1 MQIVVNSPRFQQQIP
16 AQSQMQAPAHFQ
28 QQAAPQFQQGRAA
41 PQAPVRQKGK
51 LQHLHITDSIGRNM
65 IYPTLE
71 NSTGSLILPVR
82 ATPSVY
88 DERAF
93 NPQQNVQSV
102 LQSQL
107 STGARYHAVIFGAPR
122 VDITNQDVS
131 RGALEQNKVETMTS
145 VQNMVEAANY
155 ALETGQV
162 EQVIIM
168 QHFPRWDT
176 HRDDPYGAKPLL
188 AELANNTL
196 LRMVDESRHSDRIM
210 VGVHSGLQVEGQAMT
225 DMMTNHGDN
234 WNSRNVKQGKFDGV
248 HYYSRQG
255 QEALTASM
263 LEVLRQAGLVRQA
276 RASAPRVADNQWKVV
291 SRGPR
296 GAAPAPAPFN
306 IPLYNRF
313 MGN

>member
-1 MQIVVNSPRFQQQIP
+1 
-16 AQSQMQAPAHFQ
+16 
-28 QQAAPQFQQGRAA
+28 
-41 PQAPVRQKGK
+41 
-51 LQHLHITDSIGRNM
+51 M

-93 NPQQNVQSV
+93 NPQQNVQSG

-107 STGARYHAVIFGAPR
+107 STGARYHTVIFGAPS

-196 LRMVDESRHSDRIM
+196 LRMVDESRHNDRIM

-291 SRGPR
+291 GRGPR
-296 GAAPAPAPFN
+296 QAAPAPARFE
-306 IPLYNRF
+306 IPLSNRF
-313 MGN
+313 EGN

>member
-1 MQIVVNSPRFQQQIP
+1 
-16 AQSQMQAPAHFQ
+16 MQAPAQFQ
-28 QQAAPQFQQGRAA
+28 QQDAPQFQQGWAA
-41 PQAPVRQKGK
+41 HKASVRQKGK

-88 DERAF
+88 DDRAF
-93 NPQQNVQSV
+93 NPHQNVQSV

-107 STGARYHAVIFGAPR
+107 NTGAHYHTVIFGAPS

-162 EQVIIM
+162 EQVVLM
-168 QHFPRWDT
+168 QHAPRWDT
-176 HRDDPYGAKPLL
+176 QMNDPYSAKPQL
-188 AELANNTL
+188 AELANTTL
-196 LRMVDESRHSDRIM
+196 RRMVDESRHSHRIM
-210 VGVHSGLQVEGQAMT
+210 VGVHTGLQVDGKAKT
-225 DMMTNHGDN
+225 DLMTNNGDN
-234 WNSRNVKQGKFDGV
+234 WRSRNVKQGKFDGV

-276 RASAPRVADNQWKVV
+276 RAPAPRVDLGQNINRALWITLLMSC
-291 SRGPR
+291 SR
-296 GAAPAPAPFN
+296 
-306 IPLYNRF
+306 
-313 MGN
+313 